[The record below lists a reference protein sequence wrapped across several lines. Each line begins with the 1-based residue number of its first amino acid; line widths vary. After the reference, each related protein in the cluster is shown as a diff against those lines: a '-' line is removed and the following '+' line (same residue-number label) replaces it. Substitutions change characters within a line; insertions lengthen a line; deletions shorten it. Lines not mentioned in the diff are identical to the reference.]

1 MIPFNLKC
9 YNEDTG
15 IDEYVKI
22 GLFLQNPEENK
33 ELVCDNF
40 VFETNIKYNYGTTT
54 TAAVTVV
61 LTDGTMHKK
70 YEMIG
75 EGHAKTVE
83 IESKK
88 YFVLDSHIKF
98 PVLDDNNDIRYP
110 FEVLSIR
117 YDTSHNRFIGKIN
130 TIQNFTYFNIQFSQD
145 EIFKPKIIEKVK
157 KISGVDISSV
167 KEKYTMKYTMRYSE
181 NKFANIKMLQN
192 YIDCY
197 SEIKEFR
204 ECIEKGIESAYRWVV
219 YKPETIKKKAKE
231 AFTQLNGINIANI
244 SDLPSYIKKYINDD
258 KSKDSE
264 KNILYLFRK
273 KFSEED
279 FKTYKKIFRNFG
291 NVGNKRYENF
301 ESFVIHFLG
310 SNVPPKEVL
319 NYIVLNTSKDKNCT
333 VAEFFNRFAFFE
345 NAKRYRKIDVE
356 EEMAKA
362 ILSGDF
368 KSNLE
373 ALNTEVNK
381 IETLRIKAA
390 FKQYPDIDFSEA
402 EDWSNSMAMFRLKD
416 ESDLPDRFKQ
426 YLSRYRGLLSTRDIL
441 PAEDEICF
449 IFNNR
454 SFYSDEKDMDKFLK
468 VDLSNQSIKIYGFIT
483 NEYLALLYNDK
494 SSKKKQGYFS
504 QYMTDKD
511 IATIE
516 KLLSEYIYPKY
527 INKKFDQVF

>member
-15 IDEYVKI
+15 VDEYVKI
-22 GLFLQNPEENK
+22 GLFLQNPEDNK
-33 ELVCDNF
+33 KLVCDNF
-40 VFETNIKYNYGTTT
+40 VFETNIKYNFGATT
-54 TAAVTVV
+54 TAITVV
-61 LTDGTMHKK
+61 FTDGTTHQK

-75 EGHAKTVE
+75 KGHAKTVE

-88 YFVLDSHIKF
+88 YFVLDSNIKF
-98 PVLDDNNDIRYP
+98 PVLDDNNNIKYP
-110 FEVLSIR
+110 FEALSIR
-117 YDTSHNRFIGKIN
+117 YDTSNNRFIGKIN
-130 TIQNFTYFNIQFSQD
+130 TIQNFPYSNIHFPQD

-157 KISGVDISSV
+157 KISGVDISPV
-167 KEKYTMKYTMRYSE
+167 KERYTMGYSE
-181 NKFANIKMLQN
+181 NKLINVHMLRK

-197 SEIKEFR
+197 SGIEEFR

-219 YKPETIKKKAKE
+219 YKPETVKKKAKE
-231 AFTQLNGINIANI
+231 AFTQLNDINITNV

-264 KNILYLFRK
+264 KNILSLCRK

-291 NVGNKRYENF
+291 NVGNKRYEHF

-310 SNVPPKEVL
+310 NNVSPKEVL

-333 VAEFFNRFAFFE
+333 VAEFFNRFEFFE
-345 NAKRYRKIDVE
+345 NAKKYRQIDVE
-356 EEMAKA
+356 EEMAKT

-373 ALNTEVNK
+373 ALNAEVDT
-381 IETLRIKAA
+381 IEKLRVKAA

-402 EDWSNSMAMFRLKD
+402 DDWPNSMAMFRLKD
-416 ESDLPDRFKQ
+416 ESDLTDRFKQ
-426 YLSRYRGLLSTRDIL
+426 YLLRYGGLISTRDIL
-441 PAEDEICF
+441 PVEDEICF
-449 IFNNR
+449 IFNSR

-468 VDLSNQSIKIYGFIT
+468 VDLSNQSFKIYGFIT

-494 SSKKKQGYFS
+494 SSQKKQGYFS
-504 QYMTDKD
+504 MYMTDKD